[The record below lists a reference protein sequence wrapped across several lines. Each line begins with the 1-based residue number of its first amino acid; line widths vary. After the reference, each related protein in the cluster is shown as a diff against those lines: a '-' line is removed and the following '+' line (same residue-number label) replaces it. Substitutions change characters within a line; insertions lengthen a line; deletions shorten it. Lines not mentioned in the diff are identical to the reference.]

1 MPGYNLAA
9 QHNCFA
15 GILHAMR
22 QSSQYLSIAIAG
34 VMFSAV
40 AATLGC
46 GTTRSSDTART
57 ATEQLLISDAID
69 RAVQTINVQSLAG
82 QSVYLDDS
90 RLGDVIDRNYL
101 VSTLRQHLLASGCA
115 LRTERDQA
123 DFIVEA
129 RAGAIGTDRNDLLFG
144 IPSMNVPQILPMQP
158 MPAAIP
164 EVPFAKRRDQRGIAK
179 IAVFAYHR
187 ETGMPV
193 WQSGIAHQESSA
205 NDVWILGAGPFQR
218 GTIYEGMEFA
228 GKSLNPDEDNKLTN
242 SPAHSP
248 AVELER
254 ETTFADPGQFAKNMA
269 AATEP
274 SVAVAAHE
282 EEAAASNATEPAPL
296 ASENA
301 QPISLPSPTASALQA
316 TDHSAPAT
324 TPSESAE
331 LRQLMS
337 APRPNGDLSGLTA
350 RFYELPP
357 ARQTGML
364 NVKPLIPKPV
374 DPIPLP
380 QPRFDSP

>member
-1 MPGYNLAA
+1 M
-9 QHNCFA
+9 
-15 GILHAMR
+15 
-22 QSSQYLSIAIAG
+22 
-34 VMFSAV
+34 
-40 AATLGC
+40 TLGC

-69 RAVQTINVQSLAG
+69 RAVQTVNVQSLAG
-82 QSVYLDDS
+82 QTVYLDDS
-90 RLGDVIDRNYL
+90 RLGDVTDRNYL

-115 LRTERDQA
+115 LRTERDEA

-218 GTIYEGMEFA
+218 GTIYEGTEFA
-228 GKSLNPDEDNKLTN
+228 GKSLNLEEDDRLTN
-242 SPAHSP
+242 SPAPKP
-248 AVELER
+248 AAELAR
-254 ETTFADPGQFAKNMA
+254 ETTFTDPQHFAEIAAAAPGQTVA
-269 AATEP
+269 AAVHQEN
-274 SVAVAAHE
+274 AADASP
-282 EEAAASNATEPAPL
+282 AAEPAPL
-296 ASENA
+296 APQDA
-301 QPISLPSPTASALQA
+301 RPIPPPPSPGDALQA
-316 TDHSAPAT
+316 TDAASPAVDT
-324 TPSESAE
+324 AENAE
-331 LRQLMS
+331 LRKLMS
-337 APRPNGDLSGLTA
+337 ARCPDADSSGLSA

-374 DPIPLP
+374 DPISLP
-380 QPRFDSP
+380 QPRINTP